1 MTFFRITLVLT
12 LMIIAVTLATGCTE
26 NVTNPSLSQPHTLT
40 PEATQ
45 KLSTELR
52 QILDT
57 RLIPASETTEQFKDL
72 LRRKNILIPAKDITT
87 RLNISQPADRV
98 YNDHVPVY
106 IYLTPATPTR
116 VVDPYVTV
124 VINRKEQYHV
134 VVAWVDVANL
144 EKLTA
149 LDGVRVIRP
158 IEPPE
163 FSIGSVTTEGDRIL
177 GTEALRNQSPMFNG
191 TGVKVG
197 VISNGAT
204 HWQVARDT
212 GDLPADVHVIK
223 TAAGDEGT
231 AMLEVVH
238 DMAPGADLYFHTC
251 GSDVYS
257 FMDGIDALVESGC
270 TVIVDDINWKYE
282 PFYEDGDVNS
292 HVRNVLANNNI
303 VYVSSAGN
311 LAYKH
316 YEGDF
321 LDNGNHYHDFSRGEN
336 QSFDFTLEPIADAT
350 VVLEWNDRFTASDN
364 NYDLFLYDK
373 NTGEL
378 LAYSNNMQTGTQDP
392 LEIIGY
398 ENPGRTPI
406 DVEVRILNVNGK
418 AQNRNLQLYIHDT
431 GGIFRSAYTVPNGS
445 IVGHQA
451 LPEVIAVGAI
461 GSDHPD
467 STEFYSS
474 RGPVTISYPVA
485 ESRPKPDIC
494 GIADVRVSGAGG
506 YPAVNPGHF
515 IGTSAAAPH
524 VAGVVASVWGAYPNL
539 TPEQLRYYLYKS
551 ADPADDINGCGH
563 GRANA
568 TAMVKMIEADRKAGR
583 EKPPIFV

>member
-1 MTFFRITLVLT
+1 MTHFRTIPVLVLV
-12 LMIIAVTLATGCTE
+12 IIAVLPVAGCITT
-26 NVTNPSLSQPHTLT
+26 VTPTSPSQPYTLT
-40 PEATQ
+40 PAETQ

-57 RLIPASETTEQFKDL
+57 RLIPASGNAEQFKDL
-72 LRRKNILIPAKDITT
+72 LRRKNILIPAKDVTA

-98 YNDHVPVY
+98 YNDQVPVY

-134 VVAWVDVANL
+134 VVAWVDIANL

-163 FSIGSVTTEGDRIL
+163 FSIGSVTSEGDRIL
-177 GTEALRNQSPMFNG
+177 GTEVLRNQSLMFNG
-191 TGVKVG
+191 SGVKVG

-204 HWQVARDT
+204 HWELARDT

-223 TAAGDEGT
+223 TAAGNEGT

-238 DMAPGADLYFHTC
+238 DIAPGADLYFNTC

-270 TVIVDDINWKYE
+270 TVIVDDLNWKYI

-292 HVRNVLANNNI
+292 HIRDILAKNNI

-336 QSFDFTLEPIADAT
+336 QSFDFTLQPIADAT

-364 NYDLFLYDK
+364 NYDLYLFDK
-373 NTGEL
+373 NSGEL
-378 LAYSNNMQTGTQDP
+378 LGYSNNLQTGTQDP

-398 ENPGRTPI
+398 ENPRKTPI

-418 AQNRNLQLYIHDT
+418 AENRNLQLYIHDT
-431 GGIFRSAYTVPNGS
+431 GGIFRSVYTVPNGS

-451 LPEVIAVGAI
+451 LPEVITVGAV

-467 STEFYSS
+467 LTEFYSS
-474 RGPVTISYPVA
+474 RGPVSISYPTA

-494 GIADVRVSGAGG
+494 GVADVQVSGAGG
-506 YPAVNPGHF
+506 YPPINSGHF

-524 VAGVVASVWGAYPNL
+524 IAGVVASVWGAYPDL
-539 TPEQLRYYLYKS
+539 TPDQVRYFLYQS

-568 TAMVKMIEADRKAGR
+568 TAMARMIEAERKAGG
-583 EKPPIFV
+583 VG